1 MNTQLLII
9 FAKNPILGKVKTRLA
24 KSIGDDK
31 ALEIYRF
38 LLSHIQLEIKS
49 LAVDIE
55 VHYSHFIDKGDD
67 WQHDRLKKKIQIKGD
82 LGTKMGHAFQQAF
95 AQGYHQVIGVGTDIY
110 NLKASDILAGFDQL
124 EKNNFC
130 LGPAND
136 GGYYLIG
143 MTRYKPQLFQNKSW
157 STSSVLKQSLQD
169 LSSENVALLAEKMD
183 IDTLEDLQK
192 IEELNQIIKTQ

>member
-1 MNTQLLII
+1 
-9 FAKNPILGKVKTRLA
+9 
-24 KSIGDDK
+24 
-31 ALEIYRF
+31 
-38 LLSHIQLEIKS
+38 
-49 LAVDIE
+49 
-55 VHYSHFIDKGDD
+55 
-67 WQHDRLKKKIQIKGD
+67 
-82 LGTKMGHAFQQAF
+82 MGHAFQQAF

-169 LSSENVALLAEKMD
+169 LSSENRR
-183 IDTLEDLQK
+183 T
-192 IEELNQIIKTQ
+192 